1 MALLKPGGII
11 LIFER
16 SDRENLRLG
25 VLDFTKSTNI
35 EAIVLICVD
44 ILVTGATASLLAATI
59 PAVVLLLAWLDKVL
73 CSLTLKIYVI
83 NLFM

>member
-1 MALLKPGGII
+1 M
-11 LIFER
+11 IFER

-35 EAIVLICVD
+35 EATVLICVD
-44 ILVTGATASLLAATI
+44 ILVTGATVSLLAVTI

-73 CSLTLKIYVI
+73 CSLTLKIDVI
-83 NLFM
+83 NLLMQ